1 VVNHCSIR
9 FWKLLRN
16 IYIYILIH
24 WFDHMW
30 DVVRSSQE
38 LETFISHKSSTPLG
52 PLCCPYGISE
62 SRNLFMD
69 DSKVSFTFTWRFGIH
84 TAGMA
89 MRILSD
95 LWTASAKKAR
105 WTWKLE
111 QDGIMDYTK
120 IASNYDT
127 PSGLSLQ
134 NDHGSGLFSGVS
146 SCFPLYSRLGYSVW
160 TPHFWSQRWAKSHK
174 ISHKTCP

>member
-1 VVNHCSIR
+1 
-9 FWKLLRN
+9 
-16 IYIYILIH
+16 
-24 WFDHMW
+24 MW
-30 DVVRSSQE
+30 DVVRSSARTRDIYKPQILHSTGSTVLPLRNFRVQE
-38 LETFISHKSSTPLG
+38 SLHGWLKGLIHLHLEVWNSHSWDGNENFKRPLD
-52 PLCCPYGISE
+52 
-62 SRNLFMD
+62 RQ
-69 DSKVSFTFTWRFGIH
+69 R
-84 TAGMA
+84 
-89 MRILSD
+89 
-95 LWTASAKKAR
+95 KKAR